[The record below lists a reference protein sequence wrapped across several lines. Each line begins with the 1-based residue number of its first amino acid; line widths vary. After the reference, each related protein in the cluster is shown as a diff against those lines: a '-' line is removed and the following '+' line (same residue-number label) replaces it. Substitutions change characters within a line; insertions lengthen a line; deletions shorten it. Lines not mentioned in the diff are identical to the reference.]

1 MEKKILATI
10 EEAVHN
16 GDTAGA
22 NVLVIKDGKES
33 AYCGYGMR
41 DIENRLPIERDT
53 IFRLYSQTK
62 PITAAA
68 AVSLMEKGN
77 STRAPGFRTPARI
90 RQYRMSAQGDASGS
104 TSHITVGDLLNM
116 TSGIPYPARTA
127 RWKAQRRGFLG
138 DCAEAV
144 FRFAGHNG

>member
-62 PITAAA
+62 PQCR
-68 AVSLMEKGN
+68 SWKRGN
-77 STRAPGFRTPARI
+77 STRAPGFRTTCPNTP
-90 RQYRMSAQGDASGS
+90 YRMCGAMGSASRR
-104 TSHITVGDLLNM
+104 TSISQSAT
-116 TSGIPYPARTA
+116 
-127 RWKAQRRGFLG
+127 
-138 DCAEAV
+138 C
-144 FRFAGHNG
+144 

>member
-41 DIENRLPIERDT
+41 DIENRLPKEHRDERTCMIPD
-53 IFRLYSQTK
+53 
-62 PITAAA
+62 
-68 AVSLMEKGN
+68 
-77 STRAPGFRTPARI
+77 
-90 RQYRMSAQGDASGS
+90 RMSLKIPLRAGEGS
-104 TSHITVGDLLNM
+104 CFIRVS
-116 TSGIPYPARTA
+116 
-127 RWKAQRRGFLG
+127 
-138 DCAEAV
+138 
-144 FRFAGHNG
+144 

>member
-41 DIENRLPIERDT
+41 EEGDPGL
-53 IFRLYSQTK
+53 
-62 PITAAA
+62 
-68 AVSLMEKGN
+68 
-77 STRAPGFRTPARI
+77 RALHVP
-90 RQYRMSAQGDASGS
+90 
-104 TSHITVGDLLNM
+104 L
-116 TSGIPYPARTA
+116 
-127 RWKAQRRGFLG
+127 
-138 DCAEAV
+138 
-144 FRFAGHNG
+144 

>member
-53 IFRLYSQTK
+53 IFRLYS
-62 PITAAA
+62 
-68 AVSLMEKGN
+68 
-77 STRAPGFRTPARI
+77 TRAPGFRTTCPNTP
-90 RQYRMSAQGDASGS
+90 YRMCGAMGSAS
-104 TSHITVGDLLNM
+104 
-116 TSGIPYPARTA
+116 
-127 RWKAQRRGFLG
+127 RRRSISQSAT
-138 DCAEAV
+138 C
-144 FRFAGHNG
+144 

>member
-68 AVSLMEKGN
+68 AVSLMEKGKLDAGAWLSDYLPN
-77 STRAPGFRTPARI
+77 TP
-90 RQYRMSAQGDASGS
+90 YRMCGAMGSASRR
-104 TSHITVGDLLNM
+104 TSISQSAT
-116 TSGIPYPARTA
+116 
-127 RWKAQRRGFLG
+127 
-138 DCAEAV
+138 C
-144 FRFAGHNG
+144 

>member
-53 IFRLYSQTK
+53 IFRL
-62 PITAAA
+62 
-68 AVSLMEKGN
+68 
-77 STRAPGFRTPARI
+77 
-90 RQYRMSAQGDASGS
+90 
-104 TSHITVGDLLNM
+104 
-116 TSGIPYPARTA
+116 
-127 RWKAQRRGFLG
+127 
-138 DCAEAV
+138 
-144 FRFAGHNG
+144 

>member
-68 AVSLMEKGN
+68 AVSLMD
-77 STRAPGFRTPARI
+77 STRAPGFRTTCPNTP
-90 RQYRMSAQGDASGS
+90 YRMCGAMGSASRR
-104 TSHITVGDLLNM
+104 TSISQSAT
-116 TSGIPYPARTA
+116 
-127 RWKAQRRGFLG
+127 
-138 DCAEAV
+138 C
-144 FRFAGHNG
+144 

>member
-68 AVSLMEKGN
+68 AVSLMEKGKLDAGAWLSDYLPEYAVSYVRRN
-77 STRAPGFRTPARI
+77 GERVPGAQAYHSRRPAEYDLR
-90 RQYRMSAQGDASGS
+90 Y
-104 TSHITVGDLLNM
+104 TVSLRGQR
-116 TSGIPYPARTA
+116 G
-127 RWKAQRRGFLG
+127 WKAQRRGFLG
-138 DCAEAV
+138 D
-144 FRFAGHNG
+144 